1 MVVGYGPDGS
11 MGGSGAYQNDP
22 PVDSEAFVTLQNR
35 RKAMRGGAR
44 AAAARGKS
52 PVKGAKKAR
61 KAYNQ
66 LAGRYM

>member
-1 MVVGYGPDGS
+1 MVVGYGRDGS
-11 MGGSGAYQNDP
+11 MGGSGSYQNDP
-22 PVDSEAFVTLQNR
+22 PVDSEAFTLQNR

-61 KAYNQ
+61 TAYNQ